1 MRSPNDIMTYGPN
14 GDNLA
19 AAAIQSHPVDQMQR
33 GQLSD
38 TATLIAPMTQCF
50 IVHFKSCCNKNRFM
64 FQKQSNFK
72 LEPSHITPSLILP
85 FTSSPSPTATTPTT
99 SLDLDSI
106 RRLYGSA
113 LAMRLTTERVHAAN
127 VGGRL
132 PGLDAHPNSNI
143 MLETLTGDDVTI
155 DFGDYLNIS
164 TERAVG
170 SMKGKSGVHDAMEAR
185 LGL

>member
-1 MRSPNDIMTYGPN
+1 MDSSSIPVMRSPNDIMTYGPN

-19 AAAIQSHPVDQMQR
+19 AAAIQSHP
-33 GQLSD
+33 
-38 TATLIAPMTQCF
+38 
-50 IVHFKSCCNKNRFM
+50 
-64 FQKQSNFK
+64 QSNFK
-72 LEPSHITPSLILP
+72 LESSHITPSLILP

-99 SLDLDSI
+99 SPDLDSI

-164 TERAVG
+164 TERAVD